1 MALSDI
7 EQQQNWSSFTL
18 MKLNSYGFGM
28 IGFLLA
34 MDTVVLPVL
43 VSNLAPVEWKNTY
56 LAILGFSGLVL
67 AGLIQPLVGRAS
79 DKTRSPLGRRIPYI
93 LWGWCFVSI
102 GLIGVG
108 FAPNYLTLFFA
119 WLFIQANV
127 NIGYGPYQALI
138 RDLVPLSRV
147 GVASSFKILSDA
159 TGALFLIAICS
170 YLLGRATGGPVQNW
184 LWLSLGVIAIAMAA
198 STIVT
203 SLTVR
208 SKEAEAK
215 LADGLSAHITEE
227 ALEPESQQQPLHPQL
242 KRFMLS
248 RLLFM
253 TAVTAFP
260 TFGLFFLTDAVKLDN
275 PTQSLF
281 QMILVIG
288 GALALSIYPA
298 GWISDRIGRKPVV
311 MAGALGAAS
320 SSIWLLQANDAGGL
334 LVTATLLG
342 ASIGV
347 LLSANW
353 ALANELGTR
362 GREALHMGMVNL
374 ATTGGSAA
382 AKVMGPGIDLL
393 NRISEGRG
401 YDALLITCSAL
412 FILGALLLMP
422 LKVVDT
428 TGYPAQ
434 SPEQAD

>member
-1 MALSDI
+1 MALSHM

-43 VSNLAPVEWKNTY
+43 VSNLAPVEWKNTS

-67 AGLIQPLVGRAS
+67 AGLVQLLVGRAS

-108 FAPNYLTLFFA
+108 FAPNYLTLFLA

-159 TGALFLIAICS
+159 TGSLFLIAICS

-184 LWLSLGVIAIAMAA
+184 LWLSLGVIAIAMAV

-208 SKEAEAK
+208 SKEA
-215 LADGLSAHITEE
+215 
-227 ALEPESQQQPLHPQL
+227 
-242 KRFMLS
+242 
-248 RLLFM
+248 
-253 TAVTAFP
+253 
-260 TFGLFFLTDAVKLDN
+260 
-275 PTQSLF
+275 
-281 QMILVIG
+281 
-288 GALALSIYPA
+288 
-298 GWISDRIGRKPVV
+298 
-311 MAGALGAAS
+311 
-320 SSIWLLQANDAGGL
+320 
-334 LVTATLLG
+334 
-342 ASIGV
+342 
-347 LLSANW
+347 
-353 ALANELGTR
+353 
-362 GREALHMGMVNL
+362 
-374 ATTGGSAA
+374 
-382 AKVMGPGIDLL
+382 
-393 NRISEGRG
+393 
-401 YDALLITCSAL
+401 
-412 FILGALLLMP
+412 
-422 LKVVDT
+422 
-428 TGYPAQ
+428 
-434 SPEQAD
+434 